1 MLETREEKCHA
12 IIHGAAAA
20 TAATGA
26 GLAQLPFADTIP
38 ITAIQ
43 VGMITSLGHVFD
55 VDLSESTAKA
65 LLGGFA
71 SATLGRN
78 VAGALVG
85 LIPIVGNAL
94 KAGTAGALTEAIGWA
109 AVSHFENLEQEKEKA
124 FMNGVNSAEI
134 KFKEKIKEILKKIKE
149 EDNFKLVLILISY
162 YITENYNNDIK
173 LLSVCFENKNKN
185 ERIEETINMI
195 DRTDMNVLLKSI
207 KEYLV
212 KMPIEDIEGLKKII
226 MEFNKIDRGVKKE
239 KEEEILKMIDIILKL
254 YKSDLLSEDEKKR
267 EEQILKNLEIYLQ

>member
-239 KEEEILKMIDIILKL
+239 KEEEILKMIDIVLKL

>member
-55 VDLSESTAKA
+55 VDLTESTAKA

-78 VAGALVG
+78 VAGTLVG

-173 LLSVCFENKNKN
+173 LLSFCFENKNKN

-212 KMPIEDIEGLKKII
+212 KIPIEDIEGLKKII

-239 KEEEILKMIDIILKL
+239 KEEEILKMIDIVLKL